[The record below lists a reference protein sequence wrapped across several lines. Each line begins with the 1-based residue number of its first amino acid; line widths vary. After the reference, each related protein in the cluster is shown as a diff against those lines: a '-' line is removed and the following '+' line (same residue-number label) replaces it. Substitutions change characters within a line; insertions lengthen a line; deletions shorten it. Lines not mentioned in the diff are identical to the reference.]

1 MHAKSQTNQNLA
13 LFDFDGTLY
22 KKDSFTGF
30 IFYALS
36 KRHIIRRGI
45 PIYAWIQAYYL
56 KLYPAHAMRPK
67 LFHAMFKK
75 CNVNEIDHIA
85 RDYAQYLIQDFNPE
99 LLKQLRLHQAHGDQV
114 VLVSATIDIYLKYV
128 AEYLNIAFICSHVE
142 IQNGQYTGRYTNS
155 DCSNQEKANQVLKQY
170 KLSHYKHIYAYGNSD
185 EDLAMLNL
193 AHHSFYVGKTTQLPN
208 INSSLL

>member
-1 MHAKSQTNQNLA
+1 MHAQSQTNQNLA

-36 KRHIIRRGI
+36 KRHIIQRGI

-75 CNVNEIDHIA
+75 CNVNEIDLIA
-85 RDYAQYLIQDFNPE
+85 REYAQYLIQDYNPII
-99 LLKQLRLHQAHGDQV
+99 LKQLHLHQAHGDQV

-142 IQNGQYTGRYTNS
+142 IQNGRYTGRYTNS
-155 DCSNQEKANQVLKQY
+155 DCSNQEKVNQVLKQY
-170 KLSHYKHIYAYGNSD
+170 KLSHYSYIYAYGNSD

-193 AHHSFYVGKTTQLPN
+193 ANYPFYVGKTQLLPN
-208 INSSLL
+208 I